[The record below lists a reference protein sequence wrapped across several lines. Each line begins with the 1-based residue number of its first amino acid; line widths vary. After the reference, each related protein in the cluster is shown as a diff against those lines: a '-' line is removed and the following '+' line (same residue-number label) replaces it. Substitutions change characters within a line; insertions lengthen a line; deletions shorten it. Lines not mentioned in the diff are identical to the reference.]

1 MFDIKGIL
9 DLSFARRLQ
18 DAPNQAHKL
27 VNVIRLVLSGLI
39 VLVALIDARDVFAS
53 KKVQE
58 ADRIAALGFGGMLIL
73 GVSLGAAYL
82 WELPERIFLFS
93 LPILAHFIGRG
104 WERQR
109 GRVLG
114 SSLIMIAFPLF
125 LVAEYGNAFVDHFS
139 LEHQAGV
146 TFFHRATERGSVLT
160 LPPFGHMSHV
170 ESYAVSLTED
180 MLPSRSSVV
189 RVFSLSEYI
198 RAIRPG
204 ENCYIQL
211 GAYEARWIA
220 YNYGDTKTVEQMLPL
235 VEASASPFYDNGA
248 VRLFSC
254 LL

>member
-1 MFDIKGIL
+1 
-9 DLSFARRLQ
+9 
-18 DAPNQAHKL
+18 
-27 VNVIRLVLSGLI
+27 
-39 VLVALIDARDVFAS
+39 
-53 KKVQE
+53 
-58 ADRIAALGFGGMLIL
+58 
-73 GVSLGAAYL
+73 
-82 WELPERIFLFS
+82 
-93 LPILAHFIGRG
+93 
-104 WERQR
+104 
-109 GRVLG
+109 
-114 SSLIMIAFPLF
+114 MIAFPLF